1 MSNNCF
7 VVITRVYDDN
17 SKEYILTTKNEY
29 EQESKIKD
37 FKEILSYFN
46 TYIEAHDYICSLI

>member
-7 VVITRVYDDN
+7 VAITRVYKDN
-17 SKEYILTTKNEY
+17 SKEYVITTKNDHEK
-29 EQESKIKD
+29 ESKNKD